1 MEGRAREKVGH
12 ALSPERGPR
21 GFLSR
26 PMVLFVL
33 PEQVFLGAWQG
44 GFEDVSH
51 RVPEVRGS

>member
-12 ALSPERGPR
+12 ALSPEWGPR
-21 GFLSR
+21 GSLSR
-26 PMVLFVL
+26 PMVLAA
-33 PEQVFLGAWQG
+33 EQVFLGAWQG